1 MTQQNTSQTAINYDN
16 LKLNLGDENPQKRGE
31 ITSDKLESR
40 SFGETFE
47 YQVTTKE
54 DLDTFIS
61 GFKNVNFTS
70 CFEGPLI
77 KIWYDSEG
85 NRHFSNLRKLDCSNS
100 YWGDKTKR
108 FGDLFTT
115 YGGLKFEEVVPK
127 TKHLTHHFMII
138 ENSLMVTSRETIFD
152 NNCVIVYLGSIDL
165 EGQKCNLD
173 YDDSIFYQSK
183 YFVDRETLQ
192 NRILYP
198 KNISYEEAIPKLIYQ
213 KSNPENRGKL
223 QDVIPEWGI
232 SETNKE
238 LCVSQLFKGE
248 NVMLFADDKI
258 YKLKHKASQLRE
270 YLAGNTPN
278 VKNRLYVL
286 LDCSKKTFTDYNDVF
301 PYIGIPTDE
310 ELKLFKQMSHV
321 AIETYV
327 VNVIHQRLEFNILK
341 EPKNVEQRSRNILL
355 TFILSTTLHRSQL
368 LIDYWF
374 DYKQIKTD
382 IANVIIKR
390 SNETTNFTNIQADE
404 TVITFNK
411 KGIDRLKD
419 LSNTCKNYARDTKNN
434 KPYMYNLKFSLYGL
448 LNNEYGSSLYRI
460 EKSIR
465 QLEYV

>member
-1 MTQQNTSQTAINYDN
+1 MTQQNTSQNAVNSDN
-16 LKLNLGDENPQKRGE
+16 FKLNLGEEFPEKRGE

-40 SFGETFE
+40 SFGETYE
-47 YQVTTKE
+47 YQVTTKA

-61 GFKNVNFTS
+61 DFKNVNFTS
-70 CFEGPLI
+70 CFEGPLV
-77 KIWYDSEG
+77 KLWYDSEG
-85 NRHFSNLRKLDCSNS
+85 NRHFSNLKKLNCSNS

-108 FGDLFTT
+108 FGDLFTN
-115 YGGLKFEEVVPK
+115 YGGLKFEEVIPK
-127 TKHLTHHFMII
+127 TKHLTHHFMLI
-138 ENSLMVTSRETIFD
+138 ENTLMVTSRETIYD
-152 NNCVIVYLGSIDL
+152 NDCVVVYLGSVDL
-165 EGQKCNLD
+165 EGKKFNLD

-183 YFVDRETLQ
+183 YFVNKETLQ

-198 KNISYEEAIPKLIYQ
+198 KNMSHEEAQQKLLYTNKLVANNYQ
-213 KSNPENRGKL
+213 
-223 QDVIPEWGI
+223 WGI
-232 SETNKE
+232 SESNKE
-238 LCVSQLFKGE
+238 LCVSHLFKGE
-248 NVMLFADDKI
+248 NIMLFADDKI

-286 LDCSKKTFTDYNDVF
+286 LDSSKKKFTDYNTVF

-310 ELKLFKQMSHV
+310 ELKLFKKMSHV

-327 VNVIHQRLEFNILK
+327 VNVIHQRLEFTILK
-341 EPKNVEQRSRNILL
+341 DPKNVEQRSRNILL

-374 DYKQIKTD
+374 DYKKIKND
-382 IANVIIKR
+382 IANVIIKK
-390 SNETTNFTNIQADE
+390 SNETTNFTDIQAE
-404 TVITFNK
+404 ESIISFNK

-419 LSNTCKNYARDTKNN
+419 LSNTCKNYARTTKND

-460 EKSIR
+460 EKSIH
-465 QLEYV
+465 QLHYV